1 MYSVQ
6 YPGTCVHLTTLY
18 NVQGLT
24 LSTTVVLRLYQLQ
37 QVLLIWVWENTA
49 D

>member
-6 YPGTCVHLTTLY
+6 YPGTCTFD
-18 NVQGLT
+18 NIVQRTT

-37 QVLLIWVWENTA
+37 QVLLMWVWENTA
-49 D
+49 H